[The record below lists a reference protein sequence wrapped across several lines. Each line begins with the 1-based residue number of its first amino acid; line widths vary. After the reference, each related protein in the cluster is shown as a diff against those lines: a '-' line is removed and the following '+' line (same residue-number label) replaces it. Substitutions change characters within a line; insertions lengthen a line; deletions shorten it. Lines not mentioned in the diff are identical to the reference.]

1 MSVDA
6 LAQAMTRCKSLLQ
19 SIGETFWSQKIESF
33 LSAHTGKLSADDARE
48 VMTWFGGMG
57 SFNDLM
63 ISSLN
68 DHDVKPEDEDR
79 YNRELDHLRDMIYSE
94 AKGIL

>member
-6 LAQAMTRCKSLLQ
+6 LTPAMTRCKSLLQ
-19 SIGETFWSQKIESF
+19 SVGETFWSQKIERF
-33 LSAHTGKLSADDARE
+33 LSVRTRELSADDARE

-63 ISSLN
+63 ISAVN
-68 DHDVKPEDEDR
+68 DHDVKPEDEGR
-79 YNRELDHLRDMIYSE
+79 YNRDLDHLRDMIYSE
-94 AKGIL
+94 AKGML

>member
-1 MSVDA
+1 MSVDV
-6 LAQAMTRCKSLLQ
+6 LTPAMTECKNLLQ
-19 SIGETFWSQKIESF
+19 SVGETFWSQKIETF
-33 LSAHTGKLSADDARE
+33 LSLRTENISADDARE

-63 ISSLN
+63 ISAVN
-68 DHDVKPEDEDR
+68 GHNVKPEDEDR
-79 YNRELDHLRDMIYSE
+79 YGHDLDHLRDTIYNE